1 MHTFNICSA
10 FAAAAC
16 LAAWAVD
23 PSPTN
28 SFTPTFRLTTKLGVD
43 AGRGAEPLLQRDV
56 YLREEFSMNIIS
68 FNTIFDVLKYK
79 CIKDI
84 LVYSRTIY
92 TYF

>member
-43 AGRGAEPLLQRDV
+43 VGRGAEPLLQRDV
-56 YLREEFSMNIIS
+56 YLRKR
-68 FNTIFDVLKYK
+68 IFHEYHF
-79 CIKDI
+79 I
-84 LVYSRTIY
+84 
-92 TYF
+92 